1 VESPDAATIL
11 YVADSGTKQSDV
23 PAPPAPTI
31 ADNGLLTIDAG
42 AYALIGNVGDFAG
55 GNGGSMSLTY
65 GSSSFCLS
73 GTVPPNSTY
82 QSFAGVGFGVAET
95 QTPTGGQVTTL
106 PLTATSITVNF
117 ANYDGSPLRFQLS
130 SINYQYWCYDLTGA
144 SSPITIPLTS
154 FNTACWDNS
163 GQAFVSGTGI
173 TELQFNVPGSNTSP
187 TPYDFCMLGLS
198 IQ

>member
-1 VESPDAATIL
+1 
-11 YVADSGTKQSDV
+11 
-23 PAPPAPTI
+23 
-31 ADNGLLTIDAG
+31 
-42 AYALIGNVGDFAG
+42 
-55 GNGGSMSLTY
+55 MSLTY
-65 GSSSFCLS
+65 SSSSFCLS

-82 QSFAGVGFGVAET
+82 QSYAGVGFGVAET
-95 QTPTGGQVTTL
+95 QTATGGEVTTL

-130 SINYQYWCYDLTGA
+130 DITYQYWCYDLTGA

-163 GQAFVSGTGI
+163 GQAFGSGTGI
-173 TELQFNVPGSNTSP
+173 TEMQFNVPGSNTSP